1 MYTHILISTDGSD
14 LAQRGIDHGL
24 SLAKALGA
32 KVTIITVT
40 EPIPFPAG
48 AAGAGWVP
56 TASDIAGYEQSRKE
70 YAEKLLGSVRESTEK
85 LGLEAKFVHVP
96 DSWPAEAIVETA
108 KSEGCNLI
116 VMASH
121 GRRGLGRLILGSQ
134 TSEVLSNSAI
144 PVLVVK

>member
-1 MYTHILISTDGSD
+1 MYSNILISTDGSE
-14 LAQRGIDHGL
+14 LAQRGVDHGL

-56 TASDIAGYEQSRKE
+56 TTSDIERYEQAQKE
-70 YAEKLLGSVRESTEK
+70 HAEQLLGTIRQQTEK
-85 LGLEAKFVHVP
+85 LGLEAKFIHAP
-96 DSWPAEAIVETA
+96 DNWPAEAIIQAA
-108 KSEGCNLI
+108 KSEGSNLI

-134 TSEVLSNSAI
+134 ASEVLSTSPI

>member
-1 MYTHILISTDGSD
+1 MYSHILISTDGSE
-14 LAQRGIDHGL
+14 LAQRGVDHGL

-32 KVTIITVT
+32 KVTIITAT
-40 EPIPFPAG
+40 EPIPFPVG

-56 TASDIAGYEQSRKE
+56 TATDIAGYEKAQKEQS
-70 YAEKLLGSVRESTEK
+70 EKLLGAVREQIEK
-85 LGLEAKFVHVP
+85 LDLKGNFIHAP
-96 DSWPAEAIVETA
+96 DSWPAEAILQAA
-108 KSEGCNLI
+108 KTHGCNLI

-134 TSEVLSNSAI
+134 TSEVLAGSPV

>member
-1 MYTHILISTDGSD
+1 MYSHILISTDGSE
-14 LAQRGIDHGL
+14 LAQRGVDHGL

-32 KVTIITVT
+32 KVTVITVT

-56 TASDIAGYEQSRKE
+56 TATDIAGYEQAQKDQA
-70 YAEKLLGSVRESTEK
+70 AELLGQIRTSAEK
-85 LGLEAKFVHVP
+85 LGLESKLIHAP
-96 DSWPAEAIVETA
+96 DSWPAEAIVEAA
-108 KSEGCNLI
+108 KAEGCNLI

-134 TSEVLSNSAI
+134 TSEVLASSPI

>member
-1 MYTHILISTDGSD
+1 MYSHILISTDGSE
-14 LAQRGIDHGL
+14 LAQRGLDHGL

-56 TASDIAGYEQSRKE
+56 TATDIARYEEAQKE
-70 YAEKLLGSVRESTEK
+70 QAEQLLGTIRQQVEK
-85 LGLEAKFVHVP
+85 LGLKGKFIHAP
-96 DSWPAEAIVETA
+96 DSWPAEAIIQAA
-108 KSEGCNLI
+108 KTESCNLI

-134 TSEVLSNSAI
+134 TSEVLASSPV